1 MGRPADTADR
11 RAPCPVVAGKAD
23 IALKEDVLIMRH
35 DLAPLFR
42 STVGFDRA
50 ARLLE
55 AARHLDAGTNYPPC
69 DIEAIGEADYAV
81 TLAVA
86 GFQADDLTVEVRDGM
101 LLVAGRKGSAPAG
114 DTTAPEVKILHRGI
128 ATRDFLRKFHLAEHV
143 RVTGARLENGLL
155 RIELSRE
162 LPKAKAPVKV
172 AIATAN
178 AAAAAETATSAA
190 A

>member
-1 MGRPADTADR
+1 
-11 RAPCPVVAGKAD
+11 
-23 IALKEDVLIMRH
+23 MRH

-50 ARLLE
+50 ARLLD
-55 AARHLDAGTNYPPC
+55 AARHLDAGTNYPPY
-69 DIEAIGEADYAV
+69 DIEAIGETDYAV

-86 GFQADDLTVEVRDGM
+86 GFETDDLTVEVRDAM
-101 LLVAGRKGSAPAG
+101 LVVAGRKSGAPAG
-114 DTTAPEVKILHRGI
+114 DTAAPEVKILHRGI

-162 LPKAKAPVKV
+162 LPKAKAPVTV
-172 AIATAN
+172 AIATTV
-178 AAAAAETATSAA
+178 AAAAETATSAA